1 MREVTRKRLMVFSGT
16 AYPELGEEVATGIGV
31 TLGAAEISR
40 FSNGEIYVRYLESVR
55 GVDAFVV
62 QTCAEP
68 VNDTLMELLIMI
80 DALKRAS
87 AKRITAVMPYYGYS
101 RQDKKTL
108 AREPISAHLVAD
120 VITAAGADRVISV
133 DLHAGQIQ
141 GFFDFPLD
149 HVTALPLL
157 ASYVVQKNLS
167 DLVVVSPDAGRV
179 KVAKRLS
186 DRLHVPMAIMHK
198 RRPEKNVAEIV
209 HVIGEVDGMNC
220 VLIDDMVDTASTMV
234 EAADALKKYGAKEI
248 YACATHP
255 ILSGSAAERIE
266 LSSIEELVVTNSL
279 PLPPEKKI
287 DKITVLSI
295 APLLANTITAVFREE
310 SVSEIVGGDNQ
321 T

>member
-1 MREVTRKRLMVFSGT
+1 LREVTRKRLMVFSGT

-31 TLGAAEISR
+31 TLGAAEVSR

-209 HVIGEVDGMNC
+209 HVIGEVEGMNC
-220 VLIDDMVDTASTMV
+220 VIIDDMVDTASTMV

>member
-120 VITAAGADRVISV
+120 VITVAGADRVISV

-209 HVIGEVDGMNC
+209 HVIGEVEGMNC
-220 VLIDDMVDTASTMV
+220 VIIDDMVDTASTMV

-279 PLPPEKKI
+279 PLPSEKKI

>member
-16 AYPELGEEVATGIGV
+16 AYPEFGEEVATGIGV
-31 TLGAAEISR
+31 KLGAVEISR
-40 FSNGEIYVRYLESVR
+40 FSNGEIYVRFLDSVR
-55 GVDAFVV
+55 GVDAFVI

-68 VNDTLMELLIMI
+68 VNDSIIEMLLMI

-87 AKRITAVMPYYGYS
+87 AKRITVVMPYYGYS

-108 AREPISAHLVAD
+108 AREPISSHLVAD
-120 VITAAGADRVISV
+120 VITAAGADRVVSV

-141 GFFDFPLD
+141 GFFDFPVD

-157 ASYVVQKNLS
+157 ASYVVQKNLP
-167 DLVVVSPDAGRV
+167 DPVVVSPDAGRV
-179 KVAKRLS
+179 KVAKKLS

-209 HVIGEVDGMNC
+209 HVIGEVEGKTAI
-220 VLIDDMVDTASTMV
+220 LIDDMVDTAGTMV
-234 EAADALKKYGAKEI
+234 EAADALKKYGAREI

-255 ILSGSAAERIE
+255 ILSGSAVERIE
-266 LSSIEELVVTNSL
+266 LSAIRELVVTNSL
-279 PLPPEKKI
+279 PVPPEKKI

-295 APLLANTITAVFREE
+295 APLIANTITAVFKEE

>member
-31 TLGAAEISR
+31 TLGAAEVSR

-279 PLPPEKKI
+279 PLPSEKKI

>member
-120 VITAAGADRVISV
+120 VITVAGADRVISV

-209 HVIGEVDGMNC
+209 HVIGEVEGMNC